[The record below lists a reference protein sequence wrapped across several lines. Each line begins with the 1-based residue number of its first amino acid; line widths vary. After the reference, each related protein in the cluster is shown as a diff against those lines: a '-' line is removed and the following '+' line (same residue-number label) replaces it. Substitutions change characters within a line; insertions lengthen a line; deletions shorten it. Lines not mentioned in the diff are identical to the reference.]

1 MAIGRPRSWWRI
13 AAWTLAML
21 IALGA
26 TGALGVWQY
35 SVAHRDD
42 IARATLE
49 AKPVSLTSIHTLGSY
64 VEEQTYG
71 REVSVRGRLDCDA
84 GVRVTLDGAT
94 DPWIVCPLIL
104 DSGTKVAVVLGSVD
118 TSTAMPTLS
127 ADVSVLGRLQPAQDT
142 SQLSPL
148 YSPPTTVEY
157 LNTDDLVLRWQSDVY
172 DGYVSLISM
181 TVDSHPRKFDGVT
194 TLRESALV
202 LPPVG
207 IELRNLIYA
216 WQWWFFAAF
225 TLFLWGR
232 YLRDEFRVAS
242 DVADASA

>member
-1 MAIGRPRSWWRI
+1 
-13 AAWTLAML
+13 ML
-21 IALGA
+21 IALVS

-35 SVAHRDD
+35 SIAHRDD
-42 IARATLE
+42 IARATL
-49 AKPVSLTSIHTLGSY
+49 AATPVSLTSIHTLGSY

-71 REVSVRGRLDCDA
+71 RTVSVRGQLDCDS
-84 GVRVTLDGAT
+84 GLRVTLDGQS
-94 DPWIVCPLIL
+94 DPWTVCPLTL
-104 DSGTKVAVVLGSVD
+104 ARGTKVAVVLGSAD
-118 TSTAMPTLS
+118 ASTEIPTLS
-127 ADVSVLGRLQPAQDT
+127 TEVSVLGRLQPAQDT

-148 YSPPTTVEY
+148 YTPTTSVEY

-181 TVDSHPRKFDGVT
+181 TIDSHPQKFDGVT

-207 IELRNLIYA
+207 IELRNLVYA

-232 YLRDEFRVAS
+232 YLRDEFRAAS
-242 DVADASA
+242 DVADAQA

>member
-1 MAIGRPRSWWRI
+1 MAIGRPRFWWRI

-21 IALGA
+21 VALGA

-42 IARATLE
+42 IARATLA

-71 REVSVRGRLDCDA
+71 REVSVRGRLECEA
-84 GVRVTLDGAT
+84 GLRVTLDGSS
-94 DPWIVCPLIL
+94 DPWIVCPLTIA
-104 DSGTKVAVVLGSVD
+104 SGTRVAVVLGSANS
-118 TSTAMPTLS
+118 STAIPTLS
-127 ADVSVLGRLQPAQDT
+127 AEVSALGRIQPAQDT

-148 YSPPTTVEY
+148 YSPPTSVEY

-172 DGYVSLISM
+172 DGYVSLISL
-181 TVDSHPRKFDGVT
+181 TVDSAPQKFDGVT

-207 IELRNLIYA
+207 IELRNLVYA

-232 YLRDEFRVAS
+232 YLRDEFRAAS
-242 DVADASA
+242 DVADATA